1 MSEEVL
7 YKNSN
12 GNIVVTTSRFIVNNK
27 TYALSGITSVSIWKQ
42 SPSYTG
48 AALAT
53 IFGFFIAFIGFA
65 ANSTI
70 TLLIGAGLLLYGIY
84 LFSALKTKYTVRIH
98 TAGGEIDA
106 VWSYDR
112 ELIEQIVDALN
123 EAIIRRDE
131 MFAKTQ
137 SMQNNP

>member
-1 MSEEVL
+1 MSEEIL

-27 TYALSGITSVSIWKQ
+27 TYALSGITSVSAWEQ
-42 SPSYTG
+42 PPSYTG
-48 AALAT
+48 AILAT

-65 ANSTI
+65 ANSIT
-70 TLLIGAGLLLYGIY
+70 TLLVGIGILLYGIY
-84 LFSALKTKYTVRIH
+84 LFSALKTKYTVRIQ

-112 ELIEQIVDALN
+112 ELIEKIVDALN
-123 EAIIRRDE
+123 TAIIRRDE
-131 MFAKTQ
+131 MFAKTKNLQ
-137 SMQNNP
+137 E